1 MNYVNRMLQPGEGIV
16 FRTRL
21 HPMVFIKPVVVAVIV
36 GFLAFMLPQEYVP
49 YVGILVIGVLVPY
62 TALIALSLVL
72 GDIAVTNRR
81 VLLRTGALRGQMS
94 EVLLHKVRTVSADSR
109 SVTLELAGG
118 MIRTV
123 SFIRDP
129 DGLAQ
134 AIERARKRLQ
144 AEGR

>member
-1 MNYVNRMLQPGEGIV
+1 MNYVNRMLQPGEEIV

-21 HPMVFIKPVVVAVIV
+21 HPMVFIKPLIVAVIV
-36 GFLAFMLPQEYVP
+36 GFLAFTLPQEYLS
-49 YVGILVIGVLVPY
+49 YVGILVIGVLIPY
-62 TALIALSLVL
+62 AALITLSLLL

-81 VLLRTGALRGQMS
+81 VMLRMGTLRGQLS
-94 EVLLHKVRTVSADSR
+94 EVLLHKIRAVSADNR
-109 SVTLELAGG
+109 SVTLEIAGG

-134 AIERARKRLQ
+134 AIERSRKRLL